1 VQGFIGFWALR
12 RKGALLRNS
21 IFTRIGVAAIAGC
34 IAVGALAV
42 AGCGG
47 GDDSTTTEAGA
58 SGASGAQGS
67 TPLSEDEFVSQGNE
81 ACAEAN
87 DQTEALQLP
96 GGDEPITALAEP
108 FRESA
113 QITQEAYDKL
123 VALTPPED
131 LEQKFNEFLAQGKAA
146 IADAEK
152 AADAAEAGDTQEVQ
166 TIIDQAQQREK
177 QTDALA
183 SSIGLDECAKDVQ
196 PQSG

>member
-1 VQGFIGFWALR
+1 
-12 RKGALLRNS
+12 LRNS
-21 IFTRIGVAAIAGC
+21 MFNRIGLAAIVGC
-34 IAVGALAV
+34 IAVGALAL

-81 ACAEAN
+81 ICAEAN
-87 DQTEALQLP
+87 DQIEALQLP
-96 GGDEPITALAEP
+96 GGDEPITALAQP
-108 FRESA
+108 FREGA
-113 QITQEAYDKL
+113 RITQEAYDKL

-131 LEQKFNEFLAQGKAA
+131 LQQKFNEFLAQGKAA
-146 IADAEK
+146 IADSEK
-152 AADAAEAGDTQEVQ
+152 AADAAEAGDTEQVQAIIQES
-166 TIIDQAQQREK
+166 DKREK
-177 QTDALA
+177 SSDALA